1 MSLSFSRKESLTPDM
16 PDSIAAQP
24 QEKKLLIELDQ
35 LLPHLAWSQD
45 GCFKRLETNLQERKG
60 ILLAHLKNDQAPVA
74 ICLHYDPNL
83 LTRESTHRIAEQAA
97 VKISQRYKHA
107 VIPIK
112 GMDCSDCAV
121 VVQHSLER
129 IEGVMSSKVDYASQL
144 LSIEFDHQKVDQATI
159 HKRIRSLGYQAPD
172 TIFIGWFKK
181 HFKLLLSLFSGA
193 FLLSGW
199 LAQQF
204 LITSTIPSLAL
215 YASAMVLAGWETS
228 REAWHSL
235 KEKHLN
241 TDILMLLAAI
251 GAIIL
256 GDFFEGAL
264 LLFLFSLGHAL
275 EERALDRARTAIHS
289 LADLAPKTAT
299 VRRGG
304 KELKLPLDQIYIHDL
319 VIIRPGERIAIDGEV
334 LGGHSLVNQAPVT
347 GESLPIEKFPGEKV
361 YAGTI
366 NGDGVLELRVT
377 RLAKDSTLRRIIKM
391 VEDAKSQRSPSQQTI
406 ERFSHYFVP
415 LILGITIL
423 VMFISPFFGLSLRE
437 LFMRGIT
444 LLVAS
449 SPCALALGTP
459 ATILAGIAQAA
470 RNGVLIKGGVH
481 LENLGKLK
489 AIAFDKTGTLT
500 QGKPIVT
507 EIVIN
512 HQAKFITDEGW
523 SAGKNETQIENY
535 LLTVAAA
542 IGQRSNHPLAQAIEN
557 ETRLRNLAVP
567 NATGINSLTG
577 SGITGQIDNSIIM
590 LGSANLIIESGI
602 QIPDSLSQKELE
614 LQKNG
619 KSIVYVAVNEH
630 VVGLIALADMLR
642 QETRQAVLDLH
653 KAGIQHTVM
662 LTGDNELVAESIA
675 RQASMSEYLAGLM
688 PEDKLAAI
696 DNLLKQYQQVAMVG
710 DGIND
715 APALAN
721 ATIGIAMGGA
731 GSDVA
736 LETADIALMGN
747 DLSKLPFAI
756 GIGRAAQKIIIQN
769 LFIAIGVIVTLG
781 VAALAGLVGISST
794 IILHEGSTILV
805 VLNGLRLLKYKA

>member
-1 MSLSFSRKESLTPDM
+1 M
-16 PDSIAAQP
+16 PDSLTAQT
-24 QEKKLLIELDQ
+24 QEEKLLIELDQ
-35 LLPHLAWSQD
+35 LLPHLARTQD
-45 GCFKRLETNLQERKG
+45 GYLKRLETNLKEHKG
-60 ILLAHLKNDQAPVA
+60 ILLAHLKNDQAPDA

-97 VKISQRYKHA
+97 IKISQRYKHA

-144 LSIEFDHQKVDQATI
+144 LSIEFDRQKVDQATI
-159 HKRIRSLGYQAPD
+159 HKRIHSLGYQAPD
-172 TIFIGWFKK
+172 TIFIGWCKE
-181 HFKLLLSLFSGA
+181 HFKLLLSLLSGA
-193 FLLSGW
+193 FLLFGW

-204 LITSTIPSLAL
+204 LISSTIPSISL

-275 EERALDRARTAIHS
+275 EEKALDRARTAIHS
-289 LADLAPKTAT
+289 LSDLAPKTAT
-299 VRRGG
+299 VRRGE

-347 GESLPIEKFPGEKV
+347 GESLPIEKIPGEKV

-366 NGDGVLELRVT
+366 NGNGVLEVRIT
-377 RLAKDSTLRRIIKM
+377 RLAKDSTLRRIIRM
-391 VEDAKSQRSPSQQTI
+391 VEDAKRQKSPSQQMI
-406 ERFSHYFVP
+406 ERFSRYFVP

-437 LFMRGIT
+437 SFMRGIT

-459 ATILAGIAQAA
+459 ATILAGIAQAS

-489 AIAFDKTGTLT
+489 VIAFDKTGTLT

-512 HQAKFITDEGW
+512 HQAKFITAEGW
-523 SAGKNETQIENY
+523 SAGKDETQIENY

-542 IGQRSNHPLAQAIEN
+542 VGQRSNHPLAQAIEN
-557 ETRLRNLAVP
+557 ETHLRNLAVP

-577 SGITGQIDNSIIM
+577 SGLTGQIDNSIIM
-590 LGSANLIIESGI
+590 LGSANLIIKSGI
-602 QIPDSLSQKELE
+602 QIPDSLSQKELD

-662 LTGDNELVAESIA
+662 LTGDNELVAASIA
-675 RQASMSEYLAGLM
+675 RQASMSDYLAGLM
-688 PEDKLAAI
+688 PEDKLTAI
-696 DNLLKQYQQVAMVG
+696 DNLRIQYQHVAMVG